1 MKIKPNQLHNHLSTL
16 APIYLLTGDEP
27 LQMKECADKL
37 RTAAR
42 NQNFTERVILTVET
56 GFSWSNLDNEANSLS
71 LFANKRLLELR
82 LGNKSPGNEGTKA
95 LKDYTDKLPTDIILL
110 ITSDKL
116 DASKQKTKWFS
127 NLDKYGVI
135 IQIWPIEVSQLPNW
149 VAKRMEKYSLQATTE
164 VVNIIAERSEGHLL
178 ACSQEIEKLYLL
190 YGSGNITME
199 QVLDAVADSARF
211 EVFNWVDT
219 ILLGNV
225 QRSMRQLQGLRSGG
239 IEAILVAWAL
249 DREIR
254 NLSHMTYELQT
265 GQRQEQ
271 IFKNYRIW
279 QNRKNIIASA
289 IKRHPNPKIWHQF
302 LKHTL
307 KIEHIIKSL
316 HNGNVWDE
324 IQKLSLQIS
333 LPIAKNNLFAINYHS
348 K

>member
-1 MKIKPNQLHNHLSTL
+1 MIMKIKSNQLKNHLVPL

-27 LQMKECADKL
+27 LQMKECADIL

-42 NQNFTERVILTVET
+42 KQAFTERVILTVET

-71 LFANKRLLELR
+71 LFASKRLLELH

-95 LKDYTDKLPTDIILL
+95 LKSYTDKLPNDTILL

-116 DASKQKTKWFS
+116 DASKQKNKWFT

-135 IQIWPIEVSQLPNW
+135 IQVWPMDISQLPNW
-149 VAKRMEKYSLQATTE
+149 IAKRMMQYKLQATTE
-164 VVNIIAERSEGHLL
+164 VINIIAERSEGHLL

-190 YGSGNITME
+190 YGSGNITTK
-199 QVLDAVADSARF
+199 QVLDSITDNARF
-211 EVFNWVDT
+211 EVFSWVDT

-225 QRSMRQLQGLRSGG
+225 QRSIRQLQNLRSGK

-254 NLSHMTYELQT
+254 NLSHMAYELQT

-271 IFKNYRIW
+271 VFKNYRIW
-279 QNRKNIIASA
+279 QNRKNIMANA
-289 IKRHPNPKIWHQF
+289 IKRHPHPKTWQQF
-302 LKHTL
+302 LKRSL
-307 KIEHIIKSL
+307 EIERIVKGL
-316 HNGNVWDE
+316 HGGNVWDE

-333 LPIAKNNLFAINYHS
+333 LPKRQNNLFTIY
-348 K
+348 